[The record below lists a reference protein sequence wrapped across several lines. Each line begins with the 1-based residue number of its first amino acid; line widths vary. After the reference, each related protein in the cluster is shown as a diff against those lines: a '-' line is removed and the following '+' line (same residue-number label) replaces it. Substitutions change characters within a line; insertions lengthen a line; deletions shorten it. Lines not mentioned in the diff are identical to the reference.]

1 MKKIFSFRKNTCVAN
16 STRVQENNP
25 RQGQKAML
33 VKRKADLTTQGHS
46 GLRDYQSS
54 KIRVES

>member
-1 MKKIFSFRKNTCVAN
+1 MSY
-16 STRVQENNP
+16 STQGFQENNP
-25 RQGQKAML
+25 RQGQKTTL